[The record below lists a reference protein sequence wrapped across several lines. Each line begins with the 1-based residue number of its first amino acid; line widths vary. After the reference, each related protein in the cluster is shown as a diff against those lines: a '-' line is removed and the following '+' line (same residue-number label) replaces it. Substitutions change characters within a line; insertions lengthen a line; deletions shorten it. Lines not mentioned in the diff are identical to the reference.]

1 LKLVE
6 RLAVEFDTTNKSDR
20 IRVDTLIDAVEEEL
34 ALASPANLIFVE
46 RLDEETADD
55 TVSILSLIAVV
66 NPDEVDATELT
77 LLDITDIIAKSA
89 FVEATAD
96 RVTFNGIP
104 VDIPEELD
112 ATVDI
117 FPDNL
122 IFVEIPDVVV
132 EVANAL
138 PAIGIPVERPEE
150 LNEEAFELPE
160 RGIPVDTDDVANEVE
175 LTDTTRGIP
184 VERFAVETVETEDAP
199 DANPDAIKRLAD
211 DAELETTSDANLID
225 VRIFDDVEETSI
237 KLAFRLIAVVI
248 EEELDTDALEF
259 PTRGIPV
266 ERFAELLAID
276 VNTDVILTSVA
287 IDATD
292 PPTFNKLALRYICV
306 LRLEEIDDT
315 AFDAPARLI
324 LVVISADVDSEAVA
338 FADRL
343 TGVEILPLDAEIAD
357 VLPTRAIPVDKE
369 DVLNATDDKVTDG

>member
-1 LKLVE
+1 LVE